1 MKMDDVRAARN
12 GRDTSAALDI
22 VSVADIRARPV
33 EWLWRDYLAR
43 GKLTLLGG
51 DPSAGKSLLSLD
63 IAATISKEGSRWPSG
78 ALSPTG
84 SALILSAE
92 DGNADTIRPRLEAA
106 DAQLDKILI
115 VNATV
120 KGDGARRT
128 FSLQHDLELL
138 AKKAEELGD
147 CLLVIMDP
155 VTSYMGEKLDSHMTT
170 AVRSVMEPV
179 SDFAELS
186 NLAVLAITHP
196 PKATQAKAIN
206 AFTGSLAYIAAARV
220 AFIVSEEPE
229 TDRRLLLPVK
239 NNIGKLASGRG
250 YYIVPTTIE
259 CGIEAPRILWDDAP
273 VDVTASQAMADVA
286 AACRPERPVDKA
298 EEFLQ
303 EFLADGEKPQTEAEE
318 AARKKGI
325 TPRTLRRARQAL
337 KVKPEKSGLSGS
349 VDVAAPVKMADFP
362 KVASSALKKK
372 WPPFGSIS
380 LFKVIFAKGANGLA
394 RISQRWPLISKGGH
408 FFKGAG

>member
-1 MKMDDVRAARN
+1 
-12 GRDTSAALDI
+12 
-22 VSVADIRARPV
+22 
-33 EWLWRDYLAR
+33 
-43 GKLTLLGG
+43 
-51 DPSAGKSLLSLD
+51 
-63 IAATISKEGSRWPSG
+63 
-78 ALSPTG
+78 
-84 SALILSAE
+84 
-92 DGNADTIRPRLEAA
+92 
-106 DAQLDKILI
+106 
-115 VNATV
+115 
-120 KGDGARRT
+120 
-128 FSLQHDLELL
+128 
-138 AKKAEELGD
+138 
-147 CLLVIMDP
+147 
-155 VTSYMGEKLDSHMTT
+155 MGEKLDSHMTT

-239 NNIGKLASGRG
+239 NNIGKQASGRG

-337 KVKPEKSGLSGS
+337 KVKPEKEG
-349 VDVAAPVKMADFP
+349 FQ
-362 KVASSALKKK
+362 
-372 WPPFGSIS
+372 
-380 LFKVIFAKGANGLA
+380 GAWTWRL
-394 RISQRWPLISKGGH
+394 P
-408 FFKGAG
+408 

>member
-1 MKMDDVRAARN
+1 MKMDDVKAARN

-22 VSVADIRARPV
+22 VNAAHIQARPI

-51 DPSAGKSLLSLD
+51 DPGTGKSVVSLD
-63 IAATISKEGSRWPSG
+63 IAARISREGSRWPSG

-84 SALILSAE
+84 SVLILSAE

-147 CLLVIMDP
+147 CLLTIMDP

-179 SDFAELS
+179 SEFAELS

-206 AFTGSLAYIAAARV
+206 AFTGSLAYVAAARI
-220 AFIVSEEPE
+220 AFIVTEEPE
-229 TDRRLLLPVK
+229 TERRLLLPVK
-239 NNIGKLASGRG
+239 NNLGKQASGRG
-250 YYIVPTTIE
+250 YYMVPKTIE
-259 CGIEAPRILWDDAP
+259 CGIEAPHILWDDAP

-303 EFLADGEKPQTEAEE
+303 EFLAEGEKPQAGIEE

-325 TPRTLRRARQAL
+325 TPMTLRRAGKAL
-337 KVKPEKSGLSGS
+337 KIKPEKLG
-349 VDVAAPVKMADFP
+349 FQ
-362 KVASSALKKK
+362 
-372 WPPFGSIS
+372 
-380 LFKVIFAKGANGLA
+380 GAWIWRL
-394 RISQRWPLISKGGH
+394 P
-408 FFKGAG
+408 